1 MNLCT
6 YFHILPLLG
15 AQPADGVAFTMSTG
29 VHIAGGTPNQF
40 PQKPWQKPE
49 QVIMRTYRTFIP
61 KLSEK
66 IVKNIIY
73 V

>member
-29 VHIAGGTPNQF
+29 VHIAGGTPNKF
-40 PQKPWQKPE
+40 PQKPWQNQSK
-49 QVIMRTYRTFIP
+49 
-61 KLSEK
+61 
-66 IVKNIIY
+66 
-73 V
+73 

>member
-1 MNLCT
+1 
-6 YFHILPLLG
+6 
-15 AQPADGVAFTMSTG
+15 MSTG

-66 IVKNIIY
+66 DSEKYYIRLSMDMLLDARYNPFTEA
-73 V
+73 